1 MTENDAWAKEVDS
14 QWLNF
19 NRGEHHGI
27 DKVLTLGSKDV
38 RAIVNVGAILSN
50 V

>member
-1 MTENDAWAKEVDS
+1 MLGLKRLLAS
-14 QWLNF
+14 GLF
-19 NRGEHHGI
+19 SNRGEHHRI
-27 DKVLTLGSKDV
+27 DKVLALGSKDV